1 MLSANGTFCLYRL
14 QTVRGVENPSSKWSV
29 FYRIARWLWV
39 RRMGLINPIHSLYLF
54 TMIVFLNGV
63 FERMSPAVVW
73 MNVKDTGYEVNISL
87 NTFASIQHMKEGRL
101 YTHLQIKEDAHTLF
115 GFVEKSE
122 REIFKMLLSVSGIG
136 ASIARTMLSSLDP
149 KQITNAIASG
159 DVITVQSI
167 KGIGSK
173 TAQRVI
179 LDLKDKVLKL
189 YDLDEV
195 SMFQNNTNRDEAL
208 SALEVLGFVRKASEK
223 LVEKIIKES
232 PDSSVEYI
240 IKQALKNL

>member
-1 MLSANGTFCLYRL
+1 MIAHL
-14 QTVRGVENPSSKWSV
+14 QGKLVEKSPTQVVIDCGGV
-29 FYRIARWLWV
+29 
-39 RRMGLINPIHSLYLF
+39 
-54 TMIVFLNGV
+54 
-63 FERMSPAVVW
+63 
-73 MNVKDTGYEVNISL
+73 GYHVNISL
-87 NTFASIQHMKEGRL
+87 HTYSLLPATDFIKL
-101 YTHLQIKEDAHTLF
+101 FTHLQIKEDAHTLF

-122 REIFKMLLSVSGIG
+122 REIFKLLLSVSGIG

-159 DVITVQSI
+159 DVVTIQSI

-179 LDLKDKVLKL
+179 LDLKEKVLKL

-195 SMFQNNTNRDEAL
+195 SMSQNNTNRDEAL
-208 SALEVLGFVRKASEK
+208 SALEVLGFVRKASERI
-223 LVEKIIKES
+223 VEKIIKEA
-232 PDSSVEYI
+232 PESSVEYI

>member
-1 MLSANGTFCLYRL
+1 MIAHL
-14 QTVRGVENPSSKWSV
+14 QGKLVEKTPTHV
-29 FYRIARWLWV
+29 IIDCA
-39 RRMGLINPIHSLYLF
+39 GI
-54 TMIVFLNGV
+54 
-63 FERMSPAVVW
+63 
-73 MNVKDTGYEVNISL
+73 GYHVNISL
-87 NTFASIQHMKEGRL
+87 HTYSLLPDADFIKL
-101 YTHLQIKEDAHTLF
+101 FTHLQIKEDAHTLF
-115 GFVEKSE
+115 GFIEKSE

-159 DVITVQSI
+159 DVVTIQSI

-195 SMFQNNTNRDEAL
+195 SMSQSNTNRDEAL
-208 SALEVLGFVRKASEK
+208 SALEVLGFVRKTS
-223 LVEKIIKES
+223 EKIIEKIVKED
-232 PDSSVEYI
+232 PDASVESI
-240 IKQALKNL
+240 IKKALKNL

>member
-1 MLSANGTFCLYRL
+1 MIAHL
-14 QTVRGVENPSSKWSV
+14 QGKLVEKTPTQVVIDCGGV
-29 FYRIARWLWV
+29 
-39 RRMGLINPIHSLYLF
+39 
-54 TMIVFLNGV
+54 
-63 FERMSPAVVW
+63 
-73 MNVKDTGYEVNISL
+73 GYHVNISL
-87 NTFASIQHMKEGRL
+87 HTYSLLPATDSIKL
-101 YTHLQIKEDAHTLF
+101 FIHLQIKEDAHTLF

-122 REIFKMLLSVSGIG
+122 REIFKLLLSVSGIG

-149 KQITNAIASG
+149 KQITSAIASG
-159 DVITVQSI
+159 DVITIQSI

-195 SMFQNNTNRDEAL
+195 SMSQSNTNRDEAL
-208 SALEVLGFVRKASEK
+208 SALEVLGFVRKTSERV
-223 LVEKIIKES
+223 VEKIIKEA
-232 PDSSVEYI
+232 PDSSVEFI

>member
-1 MLSANGTFCLYRL
+1 MIAHL
-14 QTVRGVENPSSKWSV
+14 QGKLVEKTPTQVVIDCGGV
-29 FYRIARWLWV
+29 
-39 RRMGLINPIHSLYLF
+39 
-54 TMIVFLNGV
+54 
-63 FERMSPAVVW
+63 
-73 MNVKDTGYEVNISL
+73 GYHVNISL
-87 NTFASIQHMKEGRL
+87 HTYSLLPATDFIKL
-101 YTHLQIKEDAHTLF
+101 FTHLQIKEDSHTLF

-122 REIFKMLLSVSGIG
+122 REIFKLLLSVSGIG

-159 DVITVQSI
+159 DVVTIQSI

-179 LDLKDKVLKL
+179 LDLKEKVLKL

-195 SMFQNNTNRDEAL
+195 SMSQNNTNRDEAL
-208 SALEVLGFVRKASEK
+208 SALEVLGFVRKASERV
-223 LVEKIIKES
+223 VEKIIKDA

>member
-1 MLSANGTFCLYRL
+1 MIAHL
-14 QTVRGVENPSSKWSV
+14 QGKLVEKSPTQVVIDCGGV
-29 FYRIARWLWV
+29 
-39 RRMGLINPIHSLYLF
+39 
-54 TMIVFLNGV
+54 
-63 FERMSPAVVW
+63 
-73 MNVKDTGYEVNISL
+73 GYHVNISL
-87 NTFASIQHMKEGRL
+87 HTYSLLPTTDYIKLF
-101 YTHLQIKEDAHTLF
+101 THLQIKEDSHTLF

-122 REIFKMLLSVSGIG
+122 REIFKLLLSVSGIG

-159 DVITVQSI
+159 DVVTIQSI

-179 LDLKDKVLKL
+179 LDLKEKVLKL

-195 SMFQNNTNRDEAL
+195 SMSQNNTNRDEAL
-208 SALEVLGFVRKASEK
+208 SALEVLGFVRKTSERI
-223 LVEKIIKES
+223 VEKIVKDAPE
-232 PDSSVEYI
+232 SSVEYI